1 MFREIKI
8 LISIILLIALFGSPA
23 AAEKIARVEV
33 EGNVFVPEKKILL
46 IAGINPGD
54 KYEPFVISQSIKRL
68 MKSKN
73 FRDVVAYYSDKDGE
87 AVITLKVR
95 EYPRIQ
101 RVSIEGNDEISRS
114 DIEAKL
120 KLREGLFAR
129 PDAVSSDIAAIKQL
143 YAEKGYAA
151 AEIRADRVD
160 VGRDNLV
167 NVRFI
172 IEEGD
177 KVEISN
183 IDFIGNGAISSD
195 QLRDIMETSID
206 TWFGGGEFN
215 PDVLEQDFD
224 KIKRL
229 YAEYGYLSTEVSL
242 LRKAPGRDR
251 EHIDLYIK
259 IDEGPRSY
267 VGDVT
272 WSGNE
277 VVADSV
283 IEKSIV
289 LEKGQPLSIAELEMT
304 QAGIQNLYMEKG
316 YIWSRII
323 PGQKVNRSDIDI
335 RLDITENNQARIKE
349 IKISGN
355 TKTFE
360 NVIRRELD
368 IYPGELFIL
377 KDVRRSVREIFQLG
391 YFQGPPMINPERVNE
406 EGDINLLIEVEEKQT
421 GNFKSGFGFSQ
432 LNKLTGFIGL
442 SETNFLGR
450 GKSISINWEF
460 GKYRENMNIQYSEA
474 HLFNTETYFSA
485 SVYNWI
491 QNRVQQ
497 LYYSDRRKG
506 FSLQFGHPLPYLDY
520 TRAFFRYRYEQVELS
535 NFNEAYSY
543 YGRLADVNWPMN
555 KSSVTLSVA
564 RNSTDSPFHPTRGS
578 TTSLSAELAGGAF
591 GGNVKFIRYKA
602 DMDWFRTLFWKFTFH
617 LNCEVGLIDGYGGSV
632 VEDFEK
638 FRLGGN
644 RMYALR
650 GYDYYEVVPDGN
662 DAYVGGRFMA
672 KYTQEIV
679 FPFSRSVHGLLFFDA
694 GNVWNSFTEADIFNL
709 KRGLGVGVRVEIP
722 GMGNLGLDYG
732 YGFDKEGGGA
742 WEPHF
747 NFGKMF

>member
-1 MFREIKI
+1 MFRKSFCTVLLFI
-8 LISIILLIALFGSPA
+8 LMILFSAPLM
-23 AAEKIARVEV
+23 AEKIDRVEV
-33 EGNVFVPEKKILL
+33 EGNVYVPDRKILL
-46 IAGINPGD
+46 IAGIKPGD
-54 KYEPFVISQSIKRL
+54 EYEPFRISQSIKRL

-73 FRDVVAYYSDKDGE
+73 FRDVVAYYSEEDGE
-87 AVITLKVR
+87 VVLTLEVK
-95 EYPRIQ
+95 EYPRIKKV
-101 RVSIEGNDEISRS
+101 RLEGNDKIGTS
-114 DIEAKL
+114 DIRTKIM
-120 KLREGLFAR
+120 LREGLFAR
-129 PDAVSSDIAAIKQL
+129 PASISQDISAIKDL
-143 YAEKGYAA
+143 YAEEGYTG
-151 AEIRADRVD
+151 AEVRAEKLKA
-160 VGRDNLV
+160 GRENLV
-167 NVRFI
+167 DLKYV
-172 IEEGD
+172 IEEGS
-177 KVEISN
+177 KVEISH
-183 IDFIGNGAISSD
+183 IDFIGNGALSSD
-195 QLRDIMETSID
+195 QLRDIMETSED

-215 PDVLEQDFD
+215 PDVLEEDFN

-229 YAEYGYLSTEVSL
+229 YAEYGYLTTEVNL
-242 LRKAPGRDR
+242 FRKTSGSDD

-259 IDEGPRSY
+259 IEEGPRAY

-272 WSGNE
+272 WRGNE
-277 VVADSV
+277 VIPDSV
-283 IEKSIV
+283 LQKAIV
-289 LEKGQPLSIAELEMT
+289 LEKGAPLSIADLEMT

-323 PGQKVNRSDIDI
+323 PGQKANRSDIDI
-335 RLDITENNQARIKE
+335 NLNITENNQARIKE

-377 KDVRRSVREIFQLG
+377 RDVRRSVREIFQLG
-391 YFQGPPMINPERVNE
+391 YFQGPPNINPERVNE

-460 GKYRENMNIQYSEA
+460 GKYRENMNVQYSES

-520 TRAFFRYRYEQVELS
+520 TRAFLRYRYEQVQLS
-535 NFNEAYSY
+535 NFNETYLY
-543 YGRLADVNWPMN
+543 YGTLADMEWPMN
-555 KSSVTLSVA
+555 KSSVTLSLS

-578 TTSLSAELAGGAF
+578 TASISAELAGGIF

-602 DMDWFRTLFWKFTFH
+602 GMSWFRKLFWKFTFH
-617 LNCEVGLIDGYGGSV
+617 LDCEVGLIDGYQGSE

-644 RMYALR
+644 RTYALR
-650 GYDYYEVVPDGN
+650 GYDYYEIIPEGN
-662 DAYVGGRFMA
+662 DPYRGGRFMT

-679 FPFSRSVHGLLFFDA
+679 FPFSRSVHGLMFFDT
-694 GNVWNSFTEADIFNL
+694 GNVWNSFTEANIFNL

-747 NFGKMF
+747 NFGRFF

>member
-1 MFREIKI
+1 
-8 LISIILLIALFGSPA
+8 
-23 AAEKIARVEV
+23 
-33 EGNVFVPEKKILL
+33 
-46 IAGINPGD
+46 
-54 KYEPFVISQSIKRL
+54 
-68 MKSKN
+68 
-73 FRDVVAYYSDKDGE
+73 
-87 AVITLKVR
+87 
-95 EYPRIQ
+95 
-101 RVSIEGNDEISRS
+101 
-114 DIEAKL
+114 
-120 KLREGLFAR
+120 
-129 PDAVSSDIAAIKQL
+129 
-143 YAEKGYAA
+143 
-151 AEIRADRVD
+151 
-160 VGRDNLV
+160 
-167 NVRFI
+167 
-172 IEEGD
+172 
-177 KVEISN
+177 
-183 IDFIGNGAISSD
+183 
-195 QLRDIMETSID
+195 
-206 TWFGGGEFN
+206 
-215 PDVLEQDFD
+215 
-224 KIKRL
+224 
-229 YAEYGYLSTEVSL
+229 
-242 LRKAPGRDR
+242 
-251 EHIDLYIK
+251 
-259 IDEGPRSY
+259 
-267 VGDVT
+267 
-272 WSGNE
+272 
-277 VVADSV
+277 
-283 IEKSIV
+283 V
-289 LEKGQPLSIAELEMT
+289 LEKGAPLSIAGLEMT

-323 PGQKVNRSDIDI
+323 PGQKANRSDIDI
-335 RLDITENNQARIKE
+335 NLNITENNQARIRE

-377 KDVRRSVREIFQLG
+377 RDVRRSVREIFQLG
-391 YFQGPPMINPERVNE
+391 YFQGPPNINPERVNE

-460 GKYRENMNIQYSEA
+460 GKYRENMNIQYSES

-520 TRAFFRYRYEQVELS
+520 TRAFLRYRYEQVQLS
-535 NFNEAYSY
+535 NFNETYLY
-543 YGRLADVNWPMN
+543 YGTLADMEWPMN
-555 KSSVTLSVA
+555 KSSVTLSLS

-578 TTSLSAELAGGAF
+578 TASISAELAGGVF

-602 DMDWFRTLFWKFTFH
+602 GMSWFRKLFWKFTFH
-617 LNCEVGLIDGYGGSV
+617 LDCEVGLIDGYQDSE

-644 RMYALR
+644 RTYALR
-650 GYDYYEVVPDGN
+650 GYDYYEIIPEGN
-662 DAYVGGRFMA
+662 DPYRGGRFMT

-679 FPFSRSVHGLLFFDA
+679 FPFSRSVHGLMFFDT
-694 GNVWNSFTEADIFNL
+694 GNVWNSFTEANIFNL

-747 NFGKMF
+747 NFGRFF

>member
-1 MFREIKI
+1 MLRKSFCTVLFFI
-8 LISIILLIALFGSPA
+8 LMILFSAPLM
-23 AAEKIARVEV
+23 AEKIDRVEV
-33 EGNVFVPEKKILL
+33 EGNVYVPDRKILL
-46 IAGINPGD
+46 IAGIKPGD
-54 KYEPFVISQSIKRL
+54 EYEPFRISQSIKRL
-68 MKSKN
+68 MQGKN
-73 FRDVVAYYSDKDGE
+73 FRDVVAYYSEDDGE
-87 AVITLKVR
+87 VVLTLEVK

-101 RVSIEGNDEISRS
+101 KVRFEGNDKIGTS
-114 DIEAKL
+114 DIRTKIM
-120 KLREGLFAR
+120 LREGLFAR
-129 PDAVSSDIAAIKQL
+129 PASISQDISAIKDL
-143 YAEKGYAA
+143 YAEEGYTG
-151 AEIRADRVD
+151 AEVRAEKLKA
-160 VGRDNLV
+160 GRENLV
-167 NVRFI
+167 NIKYV
-172 IEEGD
+172 IEEGS
-177 KVEISN
+177 KVEISH
-183 IDFIGNGAISSD
+183 IDFIGNGALSSD
-195 QLRDIMETSID
+195 QLRDIMETSED

-215 PDVLEQDFD
+215 PDVLEEDFN

-229 YAEYGYLSTEVSL
+229 YAEYGYLTTEVSL
-242 LRKAPGRDR
+242 FRKTRGSDD

-259 IDEGPRSY
+259 IEEGPRAY

-277 VVADSV
+277 VIPDSV
-283 IEKSIV
+283 IQKAIV
-289 LEKGQPLSIAELEMT
+289 LEKGAPLSIAGLEMT

-323 PGQKVNRSDIDI
+323 PGQKANRSDIDI
-335 RLDITENNQARIKE
+335 NLNITENNQARIRE

-377 KDVRRSVREIFQLG
+377 RDVRRSVREIFQLG
-391 YFQGPPMINPERVNE
+391 YFQGPPNINPERVNE

-460 GKYRENMNIQYSEA
+460 GKYRENMNIQYSES

-520 TRAFFRYRYEQVELS
+520 TRAFLRYRYEQVQLS
-535 NFNEAYSY
+535 NFNETYLY
-543 YGRLADVNWPMN
+543 YGTLADMEWPMN
-555 KSSVTLSVA
+555 KSSVTLSLS

-578 TTSLSAELAGGAF
+578 TASISAELAGGVF

-602 DMDWFRTLFWKFTFH
+602 GMSWFRKLFWKFTFH
-617 LNCEVGLIDGYGGSV
+617 LDCEVGLIDGYQDSE

-644 RMYALR
+644 RTYALR
-650 GYDYYEVVPDGN
+650 GYDYYEIIPEGN
-662 DAYVGGRFMA
+662 DPYRGGRFMT

-679 FPFSRSVHGLLFFDA
+679 FPFSRSVHGLMFFDT
-694 GNVWNSFTEADIFNL
+694 GNVWNSFTEANIFNL

-747 NFGKMF
+747 NFGRFF